1 MVPTIQDQSKDPNSA
16 AFLREAGD
24 TNFDFHS
31 LSAKAAGDER
41 LKNAVSSNTQRQYD
55 GRQQGM
61 TELPDPD
68 GLRSLAGDIK
78 QHALDNL
85 DYYLEQLQASVE
97 RNGGQVH
104 FARDGEAARRIIA
117 DIAKNAGCKRII
129 KSKSMAGEEIELAHF
144 LESTGLD
151 LVETDLGEFIIQIS
165 HDKPSHLVAPII
177 HKDRASIGHLFSEYF
192 KTPYVEDPSAL
203 TAQAR
208 AFMRNKFR
216 VADLGITGGNFL
228 VAETG
233 QVCVVE
239 NEGNARQSLT
249 TPRVLVSL
257 VGIEKIVPRLADL
270 AVMLKL
276 LARSSTGQRMTV
288 YTSIFGGPRQPGEKD
303 GPEEFHLVLLD
314 NGRSEILAD
323 PEYRETLR
331 CIRCGACLNACPVYR
346 KIGGHAYGSVYPGPI
361 GALITPLFQGLGK
374 FKDLPQ
380 ASSLCGACYEACP
393 VKINIPRHLINLRR
407 DITNRRLNGRFERL
421 VYRLW
426 AWSMK
431 NHLTYRL
438 LCTAQKFDLR
448 RRAHKTGWIRSLPM
462 FVAGWTRVRD
472 MPAPAKRTFH
482 EIWKDRA

>member
-1 MVPTIQDQSKDPNSA
+1 MASTIQAQSPDPNSA
-16 AFLREAGD
+16 AFLREAGEAK
-24 TNFDFHS
+24 FDFHS
-31 LSAKAAGDER
+31 ISVKAAGDER

-55 GRQQGM
+55 GRQQRM
-61 TELPDPD
+61 LELPDAD

-85 DYYLEQLQASVE
+85 DYYLEQLQESVE
-97 RNGGQVH
+97 RNGGHVH
-104 FARDGEAARRIIA
+104 FARDGESARRIIA
-117 DIAKNAGCKRII
+117 DIAKKSGCTRVI
-129 KSKSMAGEEIELAHF
+129 KSKSMASEEIELTHF
-144 LESTGLD
+144 LESAGLD

-177 HKDRASIGHLFSEYF
+177 HKDRASIARLFSEYF
-192 KTPYVEDPSAL
+192 KTPYNEDPPAL

-208 AFMRNKFR
+208 AFLRNKFR
-216 VADLGITGGNFL
+216 AADLGITGGNFL
-228 VAETG
+228 VAKTG

-257 VGIEKIVPRLADL
+257 VGIEKLVPRLADL

-288 YTSIFGGPRQPGEKD
+288 YTSIFGGPRKAGEKD

-407 DITNRRLNGRFERL
+407 DITNQRLNGRFERL
-421 VYRLW
+421 IYRAWAWGMKSPMIYRLIS
-426 AWSMK
+426 A
-431 NHLTYRL
+431 
-438 LCTAQKFDLR
+438 AQKFDLR

-462 FVAGWTRVRD
+462 FVSGWTRVRD
-472 MPAPAKRTFH
+472 MPAPAKQTFH